1 MGKRDIKVFDN
12 SVFVDSWDYRK
23 PNMKPNEDGEVELVF
38 QLCFGPC
45 EWWKRSMDADDAKI
59 FWGLWFR

>member
-23 PNMKPNEDGEVELVF
+23 PNMKPNEDGEVEF
-38 QLCFGPC
+38 F
-45 EWWKRSMDADDAKI
+45 
-59 FWGLWFR
+59 F